1 MQELR
6 QYIFKGR
13 MIIVTFSFVYNFNLT
28 YLFIIFPHVLY
39 LEWIQSTTK
48 VILCGQALFLV
59 LPTILD
65 LF

>member
-13 MIIVTFSFVYNFNLT
+13 MIIVTFSFVYNFNLFI

-39 LEWIQSTTK
+39 LE
-48 VILCGQALFLV
+48 
-59 LPTILD
+59 
-65 LF
+65 